1 MNYIKLRKN
10 NLCVENISAQQL
22 VRKYKTPF
30 YCYSLAQ
37 LKNNYHALNEAFRAV
52 KPMICFSVKSNSN
65 LYLLK
70 ELKKIGSGADVVS
83 VGELLK
89 VIKAGISPKKIVFSG
104 IGKTEEEIKI
114 AIKKKVLLINV
125 ESESELNLINKM
137 SKKISRKI
145 SIGIRLNPN
154 VTGKTHQKISTGGK
168 DEKFGLVYKDFINLC
183 KKINK
188 MRNLNLK
195 GISVHI
201 GSQITSVEPFKK
213 VLAIIN
219 KIINKTKINFEFI
232 DLGGGMGISYSKKEK
247 QINLKKYAK
256 LVSKFL
262 KNKDSKIIFEPGRF
276 IIGNSGIL
284 IAKIIY
290 IKKSN
295 NKNFIILDAGMNNLM
310 RPALYN
316 AHHEIVPLKK
326 AGKFLRGNLKFVGP
340 VCESSDQFS
349 DKKKFSKIR
358 EGDYVALL
366 NAGAYGMSLSSNYN
380 TRPTIAEVVVNGSKH
395 KMIRKRQSLENLIN
409 N

>member
-1 MNYIKLRKN
+1 MNYIRLRKN
-10 NLCVENISAQQL
+10 NLCVENISALNL
-22 VRKYKTPF
+22 VKKYKTPF
-30 YCYSLAQ
+30 YCYSLSQ
-37 LKNNYHALNEAFRAV
+37 IKNNYYNLSNAFKAV
-52 KPMICFSVKSNSN
+52 RPIICFSIKSNSN
-65 LYLLK
+65 ISLLK
-70 ELKKIGSGADVVS
+70 ELRKIGSGADVVS
-83 VGELLK
+83 AGELLK
-89 VIKAGISPKKIVFSG
+89 ATKAGINPKKIVFSG

-125 ESESELNLINKM
+125 ESESELNLIHKI

-188 MRNLNLK
+188 MKNVSLK

-213 VLAIIN
+213 VLTIIN
-219 KIINKTKINFEFI
+219 KIIKKTKINFEFI
-232 DLGGGMGISYSKKEK
+232 DLGGGMGISYSRKEK
-247 QINLKKYAK
+247 QINLRKYAK
-256 LVSKFL
+256 LVNKFL

-276 IIGNSGIL
+276 IIGNAAIL
-284 IAKIIY
+284 ITKIIY

-326 AGKFLRGNLKFVGP
+326 TGKFFKGNLKFVGP
-340 VCESSDQFS
+340 VCESSDKFS
-349 DKKKFSKIR
+349 DKKNFSKIK
-358 EGDYVALL
+358 EGEYIALL
-366 NAGAYGMSLSSNYN
+366 NVGAYGMSLSSNYN
-380 TRPTIAEVVVNGSKH
+380 TRPTIAEIMVNGSKH
-395 KMIRKRQSLENLIN
+395 KIIRKRQSLENLIN